1 MGVIFNIEQSVRL
14 SDFNILQE
22 PIKMI
27 LENEVEAFEKG
38 SIIPEVF
45 VQKTTDRY
53 MEEYRSS
60 TSMDGF
66 KPTEDMEVAGLS
78 DFEESY
84 FQQYT
89 TQIWTNSFAVSKQT
103 MEDNKMMDIDTKSMG
118 FIKSYG
124 RTREQ
129 YAVAAISNALKHNE
143 AYEEQFKLYAKHG
156 KGMDTEEG
164 TIEGTRRQ
172 YFHNKHR
179 NVKLRA
185 GLWFDKDGNVVP
197 KGTTGA
203 KQYFEQS
210 NKFYAEQ
217 AGGALLSFTSNVADL
232 EEKVLDVIGQV
243 EAKMAVYRDD
253 KGNIVPVDVNKIVTG
268 KNYRLVDI
276 LMRGLKSK
284 YGAAMEGNGIN
295 TQYGKYKVITNAYLS
310 GVAGFSNDECGLL
323 LISDDRNRE
332 GLGAVWFDRVP
343 LTVRSYVDQKNEA
356 NVWAG
361 RARFG
366 AGFGDFRAMSYIAFP
381 QTTDAKTAVSVDADP
396 ITPTTT
402 GVKAVK
408 TVE

>member
-1 MGVIFNIEQSVRL
+1 MGIVFNIEQSVRL

-27 LENEVEAFEKG
+27 LDNEVEAFEKG

-66 KPTEDMEVAGLS
+66 KPTEDMEVAGIS

-84 FQQYT
+84 FQQFT
-89 TQIWTNSFAVSKQT
+89 TQIWTNSFVVSKQT

-129 YAVAAISNALKHNE
+129 YAVAMIGAALGNTYPEYKIS
-143 AYEEQFKLYAKHG
+143 AKAG
-156 KGMDTEEG
+156 KGMDTEQG
-164 TIEGTRRQ
+164 DIEGTRQQ
-172 YFHNKHR
+172 YFYNDHVT
-179 NVKLRA
+179 VKL
-185 GLWFDKDGNVVP
+185 KDGR
-197 KGTTGA
+197 A
-203 KQYFEQS
+203 QQHQS
-210 NKFYAEQ
+210 NKFFAELNFE
-217 AGGALLSFTSNVADL
+217 GNVENL
-232 EEKVLDVIGQV
+232 EEKVLDVLGQV
-243 EAKMAVYRDD
+243 ESKMNVYKDD
-253 KGNIVPVDVNKIVTG
+253 KGNIVPVEVNKIVTG

-276 LMRGLKSK
+276 LTRGLKSK
-284 YGAAMEGNGIN
+284 FGASMDGNGIN
-295 TQYGKYKVITNAYLS
+295 TQYGKYRVITNAYLS
-310 GVAGFSNDECGLL
+310 GIKGFTEKECGLL
-323 LISDDRNRE
+323 LISDERNRE

-343 LTVRSYVDQKNEA
+343 LTVRSYIDQKTEA

-366 AGFGDFRAMSYIAFP
+366 AGFGDFRAMSYVAFP
-381 QTTDAKTAVSVDADP
+381 QTGADAIATSHAEK

-402 GVKAVK
+402 GIKAVK
-408 TVE
+408 NVG

>member
-1 MGVIFNIEQSVRL
+1 MGVIFNIEQSARL

-66 KPTEDMEVAGLS
+66 KPTEDMEVAGIS

-89 TQIWTNSFAVSKQT
+89 TQIWTNSFVVSKQT

-129 YAVAAISNALKHNE
+129 YAVAAISNALAHNE
-143 AYEEQFKLYAKHG
+143 AYEETFKLYPKHG
-156 KGMDTEEG
+156 KGMDTTDG
-164 TIEGTRRQ
+164 TIEGTKQQ
-172 YFHNKHR
+172 YFSASHKT
-179 NVKLRA
+179 VKLR
-185 GLWFDKDGNVVP
+185 DGRQQI
-197 KGTTGA
+197 T
-203 KQYFEQS
+203 QS
-210 NKFYAEQ
+210 NKFYAKD
-217 AGGALLSFTSNVADL
+217 LDFTSNVADL
-232 EEKVLDVIGQV
+232 EEKVLDVLGQV
-243 EAKMAVYRDD
+243 EAKMAVYKDD

-276 LMRGLKSK
+276 LTRGLKSK
-284 YGAAMEGNGIN
+284 YGAAMDGNGIN

-310 GVAGFSNDECGLL
+310 GVPGFSDDECGLL
-323 LISDDRNRE
+323 LISDERNRE

-343 LTVRSYVDQKNEA
+343 LTVRSYIDNKTEA
-356 NVWAG
+356 NVWSG

-366 AGFGDFRAMSYIAFP
+366 AGFGDFRAMSYVAFP
-381 QTTDAKTAVSVDADP
+381 QKKDNGAITKADATE
-396 ITPTTT
+396 IIPTTT
-402 GVKAVK
+402 AVKAVK
-408 TVE
+408 HVE

>member
-1 MGVIFNIEQSVRL
+1 MGIIFNIEQSARL

-27 LENEVEAFEKG
+27 LDNEVEAFEKG

-66 KPTEDMEVAGLS
+66 KPTEDMEVAGIS

-89 TQIWTNSFAVSKQT
+89 TQIWTNSFVVSKQT
-103 MEDNKMMDIDTKSMG
+103 MEDNKMMDIDTKSIG

-129 YAVAAISNALKHNE
+129 YAVAMIGAGLGNTYAELKI
-143 AYEEQFKLYAKHG
+143 FAKAG
-156 KGMDTEEG
+156 KGMDTVDG
-164 TIEGTRRQ
+164 DIEGTRQQ
-172 YFHNKHR
+172 YFHNAHKT
-179 NVKLRA
+179 VKLR
-185 GLWFDKDGNVVP
+185 DGRDQI
-197 KGTTGA
+197 T
-203 KQYFEQS
+203 QS
-210 NKFYAEQ
+210 NKFYA
-217 AGGALLSFTSNVADL
+217 DL
-232 EEKVLDVIGQV
+232 KFDANIANIEEKVLDVLGQV
-243 EAKMAVYRDD
+243 EAKMNVYKDD
-253 KGNIVPVDVNKIVTG
+253 KGNIVPVEVNKIVTG

-276 LMRGLKSK
+276 LTRGLKSK
-284 YGAAMEGNGIN
+284 YGATMEGNGIN

-310 GVAGFSNDECGLL
+310 GIKGFTDKESGLL
-323 LISDDRNRE
+323 LISEDRNRE

-343 LTVRSYVDQKNEA
+343 LTVRSYIDQKTEA

-366 AGFGDFRAMSYIAFP
+366 AGFGDFRAMSYVAFP
-381 QTTDAKTAVSVDADP
+381 QTGADAIATSNAEK
-396 ITPTTT
+396 ITPVEL
-402 GVKAVK
+402 GIKAVK
-408 TVE
+408 NVG

>member
-1 MGVIFNIEQSVRL
+1 MGIIFNIEQSARL

-27 LENEVEAFEKG
+27 LDNEVEAFEKG

-66 KPTEDMEVAGLS
+66 KPTEDMEVAGIS

-84 FQQYT
+84 FQQFT
-89 TQIWTNSFAVSKQT
+89 TQIWTNSFVVSKQT

-129 YAVAAISNALKHNE
+129 YAVAMIGAGLGNTYPEYKI
-143 AYEEQFKLYAKHG
+143 YAKAG
-156 KGMDTEEG
+156 KGMDTTDG
-164 TIEGTRRQ
+164 DIEGTRQQ
-172 YFHNKHR
+172 YFSNAHKT
-179 NVKLRA
+179 VKLR
-185 GLWFDKDGNVVP
+185 DGREQI
-197 KGTTGA
+197 T
-203 KQYFEQS
+203 QS
-210 NKFYAEQ
+210 NKFYA
-217 AGGALLSFTSNVADL
+217 DL
-232 EEKVLDVIGQV
+232 KFDANIANIEEKVLDVLGQV
-243 EAKMAVYRDD
+243 EAKMAVYKND
-253 KGNIVPVDVNKIVTG
+253 KGEIVPVDVNKIVTG

-310 GVAGFSNDECGLL
+310 GIKGFTDKESGLL

-343 LTVRSYVDQKNEA
+343 LTVRSYVDQKTEA

-366 AGFGDFRAMSYIAFP
+366 AGFGDFRAMSYVAFP
-381 QTTDAKTAVSVDADP
+381 QTGADAIATSNAEK
-396 ITPTTT
+396 ITPVEI
-402 GVKAVK
+402 GIKAVK
-408 TVE
+408 NVQ

>member
-1 MGVIFNIEQSVRL
+1 MGIIFNIEQSARL

-66 KPTEDMEVAGLS
+66 KPTEDMEVAGIS

-84 FQQYT
+84 FQQFT
-89 TQIWTNSFAVSKQT
+89 TQIWTNSFVVSKQT

-129 YAVAAISNALKHNE
+129 YAVHMIGAALGHTYPEYKI
-143 AYEEQFKLYAKHG
+143 YAKSG
-156 KGMDTEEG
+156 KGMDTTNGE
-164 TIEGTRRQ
+164 IEGTRQQ
-172 YFHNKHR
+172 YFYNDHVT
-179 NVKLRA
+179 VKL
-185 GLWFDKDGNVVP
+185 KDGR
-197 KGTTGA
+197 
-203 KQYFEQS
+203 EQQHQG
-210 NKFYAEQ
+210 NKFYADLKFD
-217 AGGALLSFTSNVADL
+217 ANVANL
-232 EEKVLDVIGQV
+232 EDKVLDVLGQV
-243 EAKMAVYRDD
+243 EARMAVYKDD
-253 KGNIVPVDVNKIVTG
+253 KGNIVPVEVNKIVTG

-284 YGAAMEGNGIN
+284 YGSAMEGNGVN

-310 GVAGFSNDECGLL
+310 GIKGFTDKESGLL

-343 LTVRSYVDQKNEA
+343 LTVRSYIDDKTEA

-366 AGFGDFRAMSYIAFP
+366 AGFGDFRAMSYVAFP
-381 QTTDAKTAVSVDADP
+381 QTGADAIATSNAEK
-396 ITPTTT
+396 ITPVDI

-408 TVE
+408 NVQ

>member
-1 MGVIFNIEQSVRL
+1 MGIIFNIEQSARL

-27 LENEVEAFEKG
+27 LDNEVEAFEKG

-66 KPTEDMEVAGLS
+66 KPTEDMEVAGIS

-84 FQQYT
+84 FQQFT
-89 TQIWTNSFAVSKQT
+89 TQIWTNSMVISKQT

-129 YAVAAISNALKHNE
+129 YAVAMIGAGLGNTYADLKI
-143 AYEEQFKLYAKHG
+143 YAKAG
-156 KGMDTEEG
+156 KGMDTVDG
-164 TIEGTRRQ
+164 DIEGTRQQ
-172 YFHNKHR
+172 YFHNAHKT
-179 NVKLRA
+179 VKLR
-185 GLWFDKDGNVVP
+185 DGREQI
-197 KGTTGA
+197 T
-203 KQYFEQS
+203 QS
-210 NKFYAEQ
+210 NKFYA
-217 AGGALLSFTSNVADL
+217 DL
-232 EEKVLDVIGQV
+232 KFDANIANIEEKVLDVLGQV
-243 EAKMAVYRDD
+243 EAKMNVYKDD
-253 KGNIVPVDVNKIVTG
+253 KGNIVPVEVNKIVTG

-284 YGAAMEGNGIN
+284 YGAAMEGNGVN

-310 GVAGFSNDECGLL
+310 GIKGFTDKESGLL
-323 LISDDRNRE
+323 LISEDRNRE

-343 LTVRSYVDQKNEA
+343 LTVRSYVDQKTEA

-366 AGFGDFRAMSYIAFP
+366 AGFGDFRAMSYVAFP
-381 QTTDAKTAVSVDADP
+381 QTGADAIATSNAEK
-396 ITPTTT
+396 ITPVEL
-402 GVKAVK
+402 GIKAVK
-408 TVE
+408 NVQ

>member
-1 MGVIFNIEQSVRL
+1 MGVIFNIEQSARL

-66 KPTEDMEVAGLS
+66 KPTEDMEVAGIS

-89 TQIWTNSFAVSKQT
+89 TQIWTNSFVVSKQT

-129 YAVAAISNALKHNE
+129 YAVAAISNALAHKE
-143 AYEEQFKLYAKHG
+143 EYEEKFKLYPKHG
-156 KGMDTEEG
+156 KGMDTEG
-164 TIEGTRRQ
+164 GLIEGVRRQ
-172 YFHNKHR
+172 YFSASHET
-179 NVKLRA
+179 VKLR
-185 GLWFDKDGNVVP
+185 DGRP
-197 KGTTGA
+197 QIT
-203 KQYFEQS
+203 QS
-210 NKFYAEQ
+210 NKFYAKD
-217 AGGALLSFTSNVADL
+217 LDFTSNVADL
-232 EEKVLDVIGQV
+232 EEKVLDVLGQV
-243 EAKMAVYRDD
+243 EAKMAVYKDD

-276 LMRGLKSK
+276 LTRGLKSK
-284 YGAAMEGNGIN
+284 YGAAMDGNGIN

-310 GVAGFSNDECGLL
+310 GVPGFSDDECGLL

-343 LTVRSYVDQKNEA
+343 LTVRSYVDQKTEA

-366 AGFGDFRAMSYIAFP
+366 AGFGDFRAMSYVAFP
-381 QTTDAKTAVSVDADP
+381 QKKDNGAITKADATE
-396 ITPTTT
+396 IIPTTT
-402 GVKAVK
+402 AVKAVK
-408 TVE
+408 NVE

>member
-1 MGVIFNIEQSVRL
+1 MGIIFNIEQSARL

-27 LENEVEAFEKG
+27 LDNEVEAFEKG

-66 KPTEDMEVAGLS
+66 KPTEDMEVAGIS

-84 FQQYT
+84 FQQFT
-89 TQIWTNSFAVSKQT
+89 TQIWTNSFVVSKQT

-129 YAVAAISNALKHNE
+129 YAVAMIGAGLGNTYAELKI
-143 AYEEQFKLYAKHG
+143 FAKAG
-156 KGMDTEEG
+156 KGMDTVDG
-164 TIEGTRRQ
+164 DIEGTRQQ
-172 YFHNKHR
+172 YFHNAHKT
-179 NVKLRA
+179 VKLR
-185 GLWFDKDGNVVP
+185 DGRDQI
-197 KGTTGA
+197 T
-203 KQYFEQS
+203 QS
-210 NKFYAEQ
+210 NKFYA
-217 AGGALLSFTSNVADL
+217 DL
-232 EEKVLDVIGQV
+232 KFDANIANIEEKVLDVLGQV
-243 EAKMAVYRDD
+243 EAKMNVYKDD
-253 KGNIVPVDVNKIVTG
+253 KGNIVPVEVNKIVTG

-284 YGAAMEGNGIN
+284 YGSAMEGNGVN
-295 TQYGKYKVITNAYLS
+295 TQYGKYKIVTNAYLS
-310 GVAGFSNDECGLL
+310 GIKGFTDKESGLL
-323 LISDDRNRE
+323 LISEDRNRE

-343 LTVRSYVDQKNEA
+343 LTVRSYVDQKTEA

-366 AGFGDFRAMSYIAFP
+366 AGFGDFRAMSYVAFP
-381 QTTDAKTAVSVDADP
+381 QTGADAIATSNAEK
-396 ITPTTT
+396 ITPVEL
-402 GVKAVK
+402 GIKAVK
-408 TVE
+408 NVQ

>member
-1 MGVIFNIEQSVRL
+1 MGVIFNIEQSARL

-66 KPTEDMEVAGLS
+66 KPTEDMEVAGIS

-89 TQIWTNSFAVSKQT
+89 TQIWTNSFVVSKQT

-129 YAVAAISNALKHNE
+129 YAVAAISNALAHNE
-143 AYEEQFKLYAKHG
+143 AYEEKFKLYAKHG
-156 KGMDTEEG
+156 KGMDTEGGE
-164 TIEGTRRQ
+164 IEGVRRQ
-172 YFHNKHR
+172 YFSASHET
-179 NVKLRA
+179 VKLR
-185 GLWFDKDGNVVP
+185 DGRP
-197 KGTTGA
+197 QIT
-203 KQYFEQS
+203 QS
-210 NKFYAEQ
+210 NKFYAKD
-217 AGGALLSFTSNVADL
+217 LDFTSNVADL
-232 EEKVLDVIGQV
+232 EEKVLDVLGQV
-243 EAKMAVYRDD
+243 EAKMAVYKDD

-276 LMRGLKSK
+276 LTRGLKSK
-284 YGAAMEGNGIN
+284 YGAAMDGNGIN

-310 GVAGFSNDECGLL
+310 GVPGFSDEECGLL

-343 LTVRSYVDQKNEA
+343 LTVRSYVDQKTEA

-366 AGFGDFRAMSYIAFP
+366 AGFGDFRAMSYVAFP
-381 QTTDAKTAVSVDADP
+381 QKKDNGAITKADATE
-396 ITPTTT
+396 IIPTTT
-402 GVKAVK
+402 AVKAVK
-408 TVE
+408 NVD